1 MHDDRDSTAFAVRPL
16 LDIDAVVDA
25 YVEADHVRQVAGR
38 LWQRHEA
45 AIDWGITPAQ
55 QNEIFERP
63 HMKRLRH
70 VRDLLNQW
78 ADAREA
84 SVAAMLE
91 G

>member
-25 YVEADHVRQVAGR
+25 YVEADHVRQVAER
-38 LWQRHEA
+38 LMMRPVLRRVGECPAVA
-45 AIDWGITPAQ
+45 ARRNRVI
-55 QNEIFERP
+55 
-63 HMKRLRH
+63 
-70 VRDLLNQW
+70 DLLNQW